1 MEAGDASA
9 GWSLHHCNSLR
20 QLTLSKSLV
29 SSWERSMSGKSVS
42 KRSEHT
48 SSSPYWRR
56 KKRERERG
64 KGHVSQ
70 TLRWKQN
77 SQTVCLFWDA
87 TKVHESLC
95 KTWTQKTGGADH
107 NWNNPCGETNK
118 FACVTRVCLYHCDH
132 KGNYVCSALW
142 NIRYQTREIILFPRW
157 DCQGWGF
164 LWSSTLSSAL
174 PLLELGVWF
183 PLGHPF
189 YNMYAVEVLWGTLDK
204 SLHHLAYTVYYYTAH
219 CWSHKELSS
228 TAPHLWTATH
238 YR

>member
-9 GWSLHHCNSLR
+9 DWSLHHCSSLR

-56 KKRERERG
+56 KKRGRERE

-70 TLRWKQN
+70 TSRLKQN
-77 SQTVCLFWDA
+77 SQAALCLFFWDA

-95 KTWTQKTGGADH
+95 TTWTQKKKLEVLITAGRILSEKWTSLHASLVSVALLS
-107 NWNNPCGETNK
+107 CAITKEMK
-118 FACVTRVCLYHCDH
+118 FSLKHGKRVPSA
-132 KGNYVCSALW
+132 KVCRSV
-142 NIRYQTREIILFPRW
+142 Q
-157 DCQGWGF
+157 
-164 LWSSTLSSAL
+164 
-174 PLLELGVWF
+174 PLLELGGLA
-183 PLGHPF
+183 PLGPPF
-189 YNMYAVEVLWGTLDK
+189 LKYVCCWSILWGTLDK
-204 SLHHLAYTVYYYTAH
+204 SLHHLAYTVYYYTVH
-219 CWSHKELSS
+219 CQSHKELSS
-228 TAPHLWTATH
+228 TAPHLSTATH